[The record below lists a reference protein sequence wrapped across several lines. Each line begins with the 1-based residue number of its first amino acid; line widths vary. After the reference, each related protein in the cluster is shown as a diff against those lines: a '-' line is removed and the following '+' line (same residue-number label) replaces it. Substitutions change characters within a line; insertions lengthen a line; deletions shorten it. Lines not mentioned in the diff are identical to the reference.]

1 MCAREKSLLCLSSL
15 SIFSFSDLVGV
26 GGSLRSPSADASPT
40 VVVWPQERTDGQDN
54 AAAAAESGWMD
65 GKKEESFP
73 SLCFWLFF
81 FRSFERQSIIGDV
94 DQYSRSAPSSIGPT
108 DGPTQQWQ
116 REQDDVSLTRETTL
130 RLFQPDTFLCG
141 GLDWTDPVVAAASSA
156 QMQKGLSLQNCFEL
170 GSVNLRKSAK
180 PIWNLLS

>member
-54 AAAAAESGWMD
+54 AAAAAAESGWMD

-94 DQYSRSAPSSIGPT
+94 DQYSRSAPSSIGLP
-108 DGPTQQWQ
+108 PTQQWQ
-116 REQDDVSLTRETTL
+116 STRKTMSHSRDPTSSSDTTSKFEQNTPHT
-130 RLFQPDTFLCG
+130 P
-141 GLDWTDPVVAAASSA
+141 
-156 QMQKGLSLQNCFEL
+156 
-170 GSVNLRKSAK
+170 
-180 PIWNLLS
+180 